1 MARRGSPST
10 RVGEA
15 ATRFQGAGAASCSVE
30 LTTGLRFLRLGMVFA
45 GRVKRY
51 PIGLTF
57 ETPLFSGRVIRFRGS
72 WLRQQM
78 VARVPA
84 LVPALCCRPGG

>member
-51 PIGLTF
+51 PIGLTLRLRCSAVVLSDF
-57 ETPLFSGRVIRFRGS
+57 GGRG
-72 WLRQQM
+72 
-78 VARVPA
+78 
-84 LVPALCCRPGG
+84 